1 MEDLF
6 VRASDQPWEQVSG
19 GPQGMQRKVLRK
31 AADGTPKVA
40 LLKLEPGFE
49 MDAHSH
55 SHAENHYVLEG
66 MYETEGTE
74 CPSGS
79 YRMVPKHN
87 EHGPFRSQAGALLLV
102 VWED

>member
-1 MEDLF
+1 MIRLHLLNRFGDSL
-6 VRASDQPWEQVSG
+6 AG
-19 GPQGMQRKVLRK
+19 LVLNL
-31 AADGTPKVA
+31 VA

-66 MYETEGTE
+66 MYETEGRE
-74 CPSGS
+74 CPSGC
-79 YRMVPKHN
+79 YLMVPKHK
-87 EHGPFRSQAGALLLV
+87 EHGPFRSQDGALLLV